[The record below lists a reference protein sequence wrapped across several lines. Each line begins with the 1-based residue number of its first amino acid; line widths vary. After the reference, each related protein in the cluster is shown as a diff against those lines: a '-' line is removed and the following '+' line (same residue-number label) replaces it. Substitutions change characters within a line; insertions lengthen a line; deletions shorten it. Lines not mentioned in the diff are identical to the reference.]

1 MKILKQKRGISTI
14 IAVLLMI
21 VISVAAAV
29 ITYIWVMG
37 YLGGTMAGIKQST
50 EQMKISIDT
59 AYNTTSQAFTVVVR
73 NIGDITATVDKVYI
87 GTTSQNLAEAT
98 FGSGTKS
105 IALQS
110 TQTLTYTLASGSF
123 AKGTTYVVKVVCTD
137 AQSTMTTFTA

>member
-50 EQMKISIDT
+50 QQMEISIDT
-59 AYNTTSQAFTVVVR
+59 VSNSSTTVSVVVR
-73 NIGDITATVDKVYI
+73 NQGDITATVDKIYI
-87 GTTSQNLAEAT
+87 GTSSSNLADAGT
-98 FGSGTKS
+98 LTGTKS
-105 IALQS
+105 IAVS
-110 TQTLTYTLASGSF
+110 
-123 AKGTTYVVKVVCTD
+123 GTTTLSFTYASLQKSKTYIVKVVCTD
-137 AQSTMTTFTA
+137 GQSATGTLTT